1 MPYLLDCKEF
11 PVTVTGRFSTIY
23 PKEIYQMTKISPL
36 RQRFIDDMNLAG
48 LAAGTQAHYISV
60 ILKFVRHCGNTPP
73 QFLTEQQVEQYINER
88 LATVARGTFQSEFA
102 ALKALFYRTL
112 GREWNIFTKKKSHAQ
127 DAFDCP
133 LPSLTKTANDSSK
146 PSNIRSIAPA

>member
-1 MPYLLDCKEF
+1 
-11 PVTVTGRFSTIY
+11 
-23 PKEIYQMTKISPL
+23 MTTISPL

-48 LAAGTQAHYISV
+48 LTAGTQASYIGI
-60 ILKFVRHCGNTPP
+60 ILKFVRYCGNTSP
-73 QFLTEQQVEQYINER
+73 QSISEQQVEQYINER

-127 DAFDCP
+127 NASDYP
-133 LPSLTKTANDSSK
+133 LPSPIKTANASSM
-146 PSNIRSIAPA
+146 PSSIPSIAPA

>member
-1 MPYLLDCKEF
+1 M
-11 PVTVTGRFSTIY
+11 T
-23 PKEIYQMTKISPL
+23 EISEL
-36 RQRFIDDMNLAG
+36 RQRFIADMNLAG
-48 LAAGTQAHYISV
+48 LAAGTQDTYIGI

-73 QFLTEQQVEQYINER
+73 ESITEQQVEQYLGER

-127 DAFDCP
+127 NASGYP
-133 LPSLTKTANDSSK
+133 LPSLIKTVYV
-146 PSNIRSIAPA
+146 